1 MVLTAF
7 RAASPHGLPRW
18 GRNGSAG
25 RACARGG
32 SRLPSALRGRS
43 GTAYWPDG
51 GKFTPESFVGGRA
64 ARQAQA
70 CGTTLGTC
78 RSRGTGALGAGRKAS
93 AWLPA
98 FPLSRKSASLRTP
111 THAAASANAC
121 RRIRQRMPL
130 HLPTHAAASANAAHC
145 IRQRMPPHLPT
156 QRTASS
162 ALPWSGGRGGLLH
175 VPAGRAP
182 PLRGDITTDFPA
194 VTRSHGE
201 GHRFQPLG
209 K

>member
-70 CGTTLGTC
+70 CGATLGTC

-130 HLPTHAAASANAAHC
+130 HP
-145 IRQRMPPHLPT
+145 PT

-175 VPAGRAP
+175 VTAGRAP